1 MSKVFSGGGVYVGMT
16 ENKNPPRWR
25 VRIYPADTRYCNFD
39 ELLKVLRPVD
49 GRAEFVERAEV
60 FRKRVLEASA
70 GWLAAYGDFV
80 DRLYVL
86 PMGKVVAGSALKEY
100 VIRRFCLDVTRDW
113 AAPADKRSE
122 KYFRSWQIYCEVL
135 LEKAVVWRVGTTPE
149 RALAFD
155 AKTVRRLVYPLFPL
169 SVKEVYLKK
178 TRGLSAGRE
187 VAQVICQLM
196 NKYKAYYRGGKE
208 MGANLTEW
216 TNYCQVLNASQ
227 KP

>member
-1 MSKVFSGGGVYVGMT
+1 VYVGMT
-16 ENKNPPRWR
+16 EVGKNPPRWR

-39 ELLKVLRPVD
+39 ELLKVLRPVER
-49 GRAEFVERAEV
+49 RAEFVEKGEV
-60 FRKRVLEASA
+60 FRKRVLEAAA

-86 PMGKVVAGSALKEY
+86 PMGKSVADSALKEY
-100 VIRRFCLDVTRDW
+100 VIRRFCIDVTRDW

-122 KYFRSWQIYCEVL
+122 KYFRSWQIYCEIL

-169 SVKEVYLKK
+169 SIKEVYLKK
-178 TRGLSAGRE
+178 TRGLSVGRE

-208 MGANLTEW
+208 MGANLAEW
-216 TNYCQVLNASQ
+216 RSYCQALNASQ

>member
-1 MSKVFSGGGVYVGMT
+1 VYVGMSELGKT
-16 ENKNPPRWR
+16 PRRWR
-25 VRIYPADTRYCNFD
+25 ARIYPADTRYCDFD

-49 GRAEFVERAEV
+49 GVEEFVEKAGA
-60 FRKRVLEASA
+60 FRKRVLEAAA
-70 GWLAAYGDFV
+70 GWLAAYGDAWDQAFAFFMSDAAADNV
-80 DRLYVL
+80 
-86 PMGKVVAGSALKEY
+86 LKEY
-100 VIRRFCLDVTRDW
+100 VIRRFCREMINGR

-135 LEKAVVWRVGTTPE
+135 LRKAVVWRVGTTPE

-169 SVKEVYLKK
+169 SVKEEYLEK
-178 TRGLSAGRE
+178 TRGLATGRE

-216 TNYCQVLNASQ
+216 TNYCQALDASQ

>member
-1 MSKVFSGGGVYVGMT
+1 VYVDMSEVGKT
-16 ENKNPPRWR
+16 PRRWR
-25 VRIYPADTRYCNFD
+25 VRINPADTRYCNFD

-49 GRAEFVERAEV
+49 GVEEFVEKVET

-80 DRLYVL
+80 DTLFDL
-86 PMGKVVAGSALKEY
+86 PIGKAVAGSALKEY
-100 VIRRFCLDVTRDW
+100 VIRRFCIAVTNGG

-122 KYFRSWQIYCEVL
+122 KYFRNWQIYCEVL
-135 LEKAVVWRVGTTPE
+135 LRKAVVWRVGTTPE

-169 SVKEVYLKK
+169 SVKEEYLEK
-178 TRGLSAGRE
+178 TRGLATGRE
-187 VAQVICQLM
+187 VAQVICRLM

-216 TNYCQVLNASQ
+216 TNYCQALNASQ

>member
-1 MSKVFSGGGVYVGMT
+1 MT
-16 ENKNPPRWR
+16 EVDKTPRRWR
-25 VRIYPADTRYCNFD
+25 VRIYPSDTRYCDFD
-39 ELLKVLRPVD
+39 QLLKMLRPVD
-49 GRAEFVERAEV
+49 GVEEFMEKAKA
-60 FRKRVLEASA
+60 FRTRILESVA
-70 GWLAAYGDFV
+70 GWLAAYGDLM
-80 DRLYVL
+80 DRVAAFF
-86 PMGKVVAGSALKEY
+86 MGNAAADGALKEY
-100 VIRRFCLDVTRDW
+100 VIHEFCKEVVNGE

-122 KYFRSWQIYCEVL
+122 KYFRGWQIYCEVRL
-135 LEKAVVWRVGTTPE
+135 RKAVVWRVGTTPE

-169 SVKEVYLKK
+169 SIKEVYLNK

-196 NKYKAYYRGGKE
+196 NKYKAYYRGGRD

-216 TNYCQVLNASQ
+216 RSYCQALNASQ

>member
-1 MSKVFSGGGVYVGMT
+1 MYVGMT
-16 ENKNPPRWR
+16 EVGKTPRRWR
-25 VRIYPADTRYCNFD
+25 IRIYPADTRYCNFD
-39 ELLKVLRPVD
+39 DLLKVLRPVER
-49 GRAEFVERAEV
+49 RAEFVEKAGA
-60 FRKRVLEASA
+60 FRKRVLEAAA

-80 DRLYVL
+80 DTLFDL
-86 PMGKVVAGSALKEY
+86 PTGKSVADSALKEY
-100 VIRRFCLDVTRDW
+100 VIRRFCMYVTNGR

-135 LEKAVVWRVGTTPE
+135 MRKAVVWRVGTTPE

-169 SVKEVYLKK
+169 SVKEVYLNK

-187 VAQVICQLM
+187 AAQVICQLM
-196 NKYKAYYRGGKE
+196 KKYKAYYRGGKE

-216 TNYCQVLNASQ
+216 TNYCQALNASQ

>member
-1 MSKVFSGGGVYVGMT
+1 MGMT
-16 ENKNPPRWR
+16 EVGKTPRRWR

-39 ELLKVLRPVD
+39 ELLKMLSPVD
-49 GRAEFVERAEV
+49 GRAEFVEKVEA
-60 FRKRVLEASA
+60 FRKRMLEAAA

-80 DRLYVL
+80 DTLFDL
-86 PMGKVVAGSALKEY
+86 PMGKSVAGSALKEY
-100 VIRRFCLDVTRDW
+100 VIRRFCMDVTRDR

-135 LEKAVVWRVGTTPE
+135 LKEAVVWRVGTTPE

-169 SVKEVYLKK
+169 SVKEEYLEK
-178 TRGLSAGRE
+178 TRGLAAGRE
-187 VAQVICQLM
+187 VAQVICKLM
-196 NKYKAYYRGGKE
+196 NKYKAYYRGGRD

-216 TNYCQVLNASQ
+216 TNYCQALNASQ